1 VRVVPWIPPLFRDR
15 EAAGRELAGAVR
27 ALPLEAA
34 VVVGVAR
41 GGVAVAAEVARA
53 LEAPL
58 AAVDVER
65 VNARGLRLGAVTA
78 HGPAYLRP
86 DHGLPDEYVG
96 PAVDRARRAAEVL
109 ERRLELTPREVRGRT
124 AAIVDDG
131 VITGLT
137 LAGACRWAR
146 AEGAAIVVA
155 ATPVA
160 HVRGLERVRAEAD
173 VVSCPHPLEQ
183 IAVVGQAYDSFDPLD
198 EWYVSA
204 LLAGM

>member
-86 DHGLPDEYVG
+86 DHGLPDEDVG
-96 PAVDRARRAAEVL
+96 PAVDRARRAAEAL

-173 VVSCPHPLEQ
+173 VVACPHPLER